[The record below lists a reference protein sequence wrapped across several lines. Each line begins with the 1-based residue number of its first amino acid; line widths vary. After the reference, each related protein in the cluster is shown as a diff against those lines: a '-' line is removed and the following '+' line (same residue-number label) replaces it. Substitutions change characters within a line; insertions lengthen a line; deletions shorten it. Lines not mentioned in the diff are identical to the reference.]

1 MYTDPLFVYYG
12 KYVDYF
18 QFKIDE
24 TICSWFKTIIS
35 SSKCVTD
42 TQYIIKNDKN
52 PNIVWIRG

>member
-52 PNIVWIRG
+52 PNLI